1 MEDIGCGFKNELG
14 KRPSPE
20 KICPRVLKDVPGN
33 EGPVVHSESIV
44 ELSGD
49 NSTTQLNWYR
59 LDRQLIAGLIN
70 RKIEKLSCRELFL
83 SSRIRRSFCVKKSDF
98 SEQCI
103 RGWRGGGAV
112 DNADVMAEI
121 AGDTGQHACVGGN
134 ARPLCEREIQAVK
147 DDPMRHAVYGRR
159 ALRRN
164 AIFVDSG
171 RSIVKSGSSPRTFD
185 PHYSQ
190 GGDAAR

>member
-1 MEDIGCGFKNELG
+1 MEDIGRGFKNELG

-20 KICPRVLKDVPGN
+20 KICPRVLEDVPGN

-49 NSTTQLNWYR
+49 NSTTQLNRHR

-70 RKIEKLSCRELFL
+70 SKIEKLPCRKLFL
-83 SSRIRRSFCVKKSDF
+83 SNRICRSFCVKKSDF
-98 SEQCI
+98 SEQRIC
-103 RGWRGGGAV
+103 GWREGSAV
-112 DNADVMAEI
+112 NNADVMAEV
-121 AGDTGQHACVGGN
+121 AGDTGQHTCVGGN
-134 ARPLCEREIQAVK
+134 PRPLREREIQAVK
-147 DDPMRHAVYGRR
+147 DDPMRHAVQARR

-164 AIFVDSG
+164 TIFVDSA
-171 RSIVKSGSSPRTFD
+171 RTIVKSGSSARTFD